1 MHPAFSVI
9 FFTTSSGAGYG
20 LLALLG
26 ILAAAGVLPADPLL
40 GFVAMAV
47 ALSLV
52 TAGLLSS
59 AAHLGRPERAW
70 RAFSQWRS
78 SWLSREG
85 VLSVATY
92 VPAAAFGIGWVF
104 FAQTGGWVAFA
115 AALASLGAALTL
127 ACTAMIYAS
136 LKPIPQW
143 SSRYTLPGYLLYAAM
158 TGAVLLNALL
168 RLFDIPMPGV
178 GIAALLLIAAG
189 WAWKVATW
197 RNHAGLALPATANSA
212 TGLAGG
218 TVRSVEWPHTQ
229 ENYLMREMGFRI
241 ARKHAARLK
250 LVVHL
255 LAFALPLALT
265 ALALALS
272 GWLAVTAAVLAVV
285 SQAPGM
291 LTERWLFFA
300 EARHTVTL
308 YYGR

>member
-26 ILAAAGVLPADPLL
+26 ILAAAGLLPTDPLL

-47 ALSLV
+47 ALGLI

-59 AAHLGRPERAW
+59 AGHLGRPERAW

-85 VLSVATY
+85 VMSVATY

-104 FAQTGGWVAFA
+104 FSRTGGWVAFA
-115 AALASLGAALTL
+115 AVLAAIGAALTL
-127 ACTAMIYAS
+127 ISTAMIYVS

-143 SSRYTLPGYLLYAAM
+143 SSPYTLPGYLLYAAM
-158 TGAVLLNALL
+158 TGSVLLNALL
-168 RLFDIPMPGV
+168 WLFAMPITGV
-178 GIAALLLIAAG
+178 GIAALVLIAAA
-189 WAWKVATW
+189 WAWKTATW
-197 RNHAGLALPATANSA
+197 RDHARLALPATVNSA

-218 TVRSVEWPHTQ
+218 TVRSVEWPNTQ
-229 ENYLMREMGFRI
+229 ESYLMKEMGFRI

-250 LVVHL
+250 LIVHL
-255 LAFALPLALT
+255 LAFAVPLVLT

-272 GWLAVTAAVLAVV
+272 GWVAAIAAVLAVV

-300 EARHTVTL
+300 EAKHTVTL